1 MSLWFDGKDNKV
13 VTVASTLFGKEP
25 IRKANR
31 YIKERG
37 GGVEMNEPNA
47 IAVYNQTIGGV
58 DRMDQNIS
66 AYMINIRNK
75 KW

>member
-1 MSLWFDGKDNKV
+1 MIENVMSLWFDGKDNKD

-47 IAVYNQTIGGV
+47 IAVYN
-58 DRMDQNIS
+58 
-66 AYMINIRNK
+66 
-75 KW
+75 